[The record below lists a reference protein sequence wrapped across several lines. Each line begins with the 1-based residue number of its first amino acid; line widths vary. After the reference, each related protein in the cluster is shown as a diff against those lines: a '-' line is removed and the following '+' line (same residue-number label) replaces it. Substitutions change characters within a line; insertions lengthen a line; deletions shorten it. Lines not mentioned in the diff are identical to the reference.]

1 MYSLISIPLKGYFLS
16 TQQILQSIFCVAI
29 PRKYLIR
36 IYLFIMP
43 VTDATIANLIL
54 EVKSISQRNYLQK
67 EDAVAALREPAFE
80 EFLIKINLG
89 VALYSAQG
97 CFFYVSQSLCRMIG
111 YSSEMTYSKGPA
123 LLQQITTTHDRP
135 LVNEILQQTEK
146 ALKKITH
153 TVPYPRISFDFHILS
168 GEGVLKRVY
177 QHLLPN
183 AVVHNKSYYTL
194 FILHDFT
201 GFKTSTVLNY
211 HLSYLINEKFVTIGS
226 GKVAPACPYSLTKS
240 EKDLLKRLAEG
251 KSMIRIA
258 SEKYIS
264 LDTLKKHR
272 GNILRKTG
280 DKNMVALLKDWLEN
294 GWLEK

>member
-1 MYSLISIPLKGYFLS
+1 MQQKDSIIVDL
-16 TQQILQSIFCVAI
+16 
-29 PRKYLIR
+29 
-36 IYLFIMP
+36 
-43 VTDATIANLIL
+43 
-54 EVKSISQRNYLQK
+54 VKSVNANSHRNELHQT
-67 EDAVAALREPAFE
+67 DSIGVLREPAFE

-211 HLSYLINEKFVTIGS
+211 HLSYLSDEEKFVTIGS

-280 DKNMVALLKDWLEN
+280 DKNMVALLKDCLQN
-294 GWLEK
+294 GWLEN